1 MTNEHDDS
9 RPTRERIL
17 DAALVA
23 FAERGVEATSLDA
36 VAAAI
41 GIRKQ
46 TILYWFPS
54 KDRLLQGVIDHATAE
69 LGHRLSRAAASADPT
84 VVAQIVAVVDA
95 TLRIATTD
103 PALLALVRETSRL
116 GPPASS
122 YLADALAPLV
132 DGAAGAMGG
141 SDRPV
146 GPDRARTVLLG
157 AGARVVGLATE
168 AEIRADLG
176 LTPDLAW
183 LRARRRALVQ
193 DLTVQLT
200 G

>member
-1 MTNEHDDS
+1 MAIVNDDP
-9 RPTRERIL
+9 RTTRERIL
-17 DAALVA
+17 DAALLA

-54 KDRLLQGVIDHATAE
+54 KNQLLQGVVDHATAE
-69 LGHRLSRAAASADPT
+69 LGQRLSRAAATAEPNL
-84 VVAQIVAVVDA
+84 VARIVAVVDA

-132 DGAAGAMGG
+132 DGAAEAMGG
-141 SDRPV
+141 GDRPIE
-146 GPDRARTVLLG
+146 PDRARAVLLG
-157 AGARVVGLATE
+157 AGARVVGMATE

-183 LRARRRALVQ
+183 LRTRRRALVQ
-193 DLTVQLT
+193 DLTAQLAR
-200 G
+200 

>member
-1 MTNEHDDS
+1 MAIVNDDS
-9 RPTRERIL
+9 RSTRDRIL
-17 DAALVA
+17 DTALTA

-54 KDRLLQGVIDHATAE
+54 KDQLLQGVVDHATAE
-69 LGHRLSRAAASADPT
+69 LGQRLGQAAAHAEPT

-132 DGAAGAMGG
+132 DGAAEAMGG
-141 SDRPV
+141 ADRSV
-146 GPDRARTVLLG
+146 DRAWVRSVLLG

-168 AEIRADLG
+168 AAIRTDLG

-183 LRARRRALVQ
+183 LRVRRRSLVH
-193 DLTVQLT
+193 DLTVQLVP
-200 G
+200 

>member
-1 MTNEHDDS
+1 MVNDDS
-9 RPTRERIL
+9 RSTRDRIL
-17 DAALVA
+17 DSALIA

-54 KDRLLQGVIDHATAE
+54 KDQLLQGVVDHAATE
-69 LGHRLSRAAASADPT
+69 LGHRLSRAAAQAEPT

-116 GPPASS
+116 GLPASS

-132 DGAAGAMGG
+132 DGAAEAMGDG
-141 SDRPV
+141 DRTV
-146 GPDRARTVLLG
+146 DRERARSVLLG
-157 AGARVVGLATE
+157 AGARVVGMATE
-168 AEIRADLG
+168 AEIRTGMG
-176 LTPDLAW
+176 LTQDLAW
-183 LRARRRALVQ
+183 LRARRRALVH
-193 DLTVQLT
+193 DLTAELT
-200 G
+200 

>member
-1 MTNEHDDS
+1 MNDDP
-9 RPTRERIL
+9 RTTRDRIL
-17 DAALVA
+17 EAALTA

-36 VAAAI
+36 VAVAI

-54 KDRLLQGVIDHATAE
+54 KDQLLQGVVDHATAE
-69 LGHRLSRAAASADPT
+69 LGHRLGRAATLAEPN

-132 DGAAGAMGG
+132 HGAAEALGEGDEPV
-141 SDRPV
+141 DR
-146 GPDRARTVLLG
+146 DRARTVLLG
-157 AGARVVGLATE
+157 AGARVVGMATE

-183 LRARRRALVQ
+183 LRARRRALVH
-193 DLTVQLT
+193 DLTAQLT
-200 G
+200 